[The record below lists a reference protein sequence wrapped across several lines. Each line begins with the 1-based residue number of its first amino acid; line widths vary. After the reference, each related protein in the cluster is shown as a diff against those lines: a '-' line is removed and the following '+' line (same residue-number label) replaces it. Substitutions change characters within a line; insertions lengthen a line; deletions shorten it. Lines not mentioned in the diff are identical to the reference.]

1 LQASGFSSPSFAC
14 GSLYLLSELIQLKP
28 NLKSIFEQPDAAE
41 VDYDTTKRDPQFAG
55 AGSSALWEL
64 SGLEQH
70 FHPSVSHFAQTLM
83 KGEKLELDGDPLA
96 LFSLS
101 SFLDRFVY
109 KNPRAIK
116 HDRSSGGL
124 RTSRR
129 PNSENDTINSASFL
143 ANAGTKAQN
152 VRADEVFFYKYFAER
167 NKRKPK
173 QVKKDSRDAEDEDA
187 IADEEA
193 ESFLRSLAEDEDD
206 GDDDEIPDFGDDAYE
221 EGFEPEGEGADGFE
235 YEGGDGLDF
244 DDMDGPDD
252 SDSDGEPSKKKKKHK
267 GGLERPREKKSK
279 DKPQLQPKKAKKVKH
294 PKYADADSFE
304 M

>member
-1 LQASGFSSPSFAC
+1 MG
-14 GSLYLLSELIQLKP
+14 
-28 NLKSIFEQPDAAE
+28 
-41 VDYDTTKRDPQFAG
+41 
-55 AGSSALWEL
+55 
-64 SGLEQH
+64 
-70 FHPSVSHFAQTLM
+70 
-83 KGEKLELDGDPLA
+83 
-96 LFSLS
+96 
-101 SFLDRFVY
+101 
-109 KNPRAIK
+109 AIK

-173 QVKKDSRDAEDEDA
+173 QVKKDSRDAED
-187 IADEEA
+187 
-193 ESFLRSLAEDEDD
+193 D

-244 DDMDGPDD
+244 DDMDGLDD